1 MEENKDYDV
10 QTTDKTVEKRH
21 FTFPRDFLFGVCI
34 GAAFIIPGFSGGSV
48 AAILGIYERLIDSIT
63 NLFNDTKKSIMTLLP
78 VSLGLISGAVALLYP
93 IGYFLSRYPLST
105 VSLFVGLTIGAIP
118 SLLEKVKGRAD
129 RGELSLFFLALAAS
143 FAICFLPIGSG
154 VDLFSLNFF
163 GYVLLFLVGAVGA
176 CALVIPGIS
185 GSMILLMLGYYDP
198 IVRMIT
204 NDFMRLQNVGHS
216 ILVLG
221 ILGVGIIVGFFLI
234 SFVMKRLLSYRPR
247 ATYFAIIGFIIGS
260 LPNVYLSTMRSQGM
274 LTPIYGL
281 VGMPPYPVFYVICL
295 FLILLGAFA
304 SYNLSGLKRKMNPF
318 ME

>member
-78 VSLGLISGAVALLYP
+78 VSLGLISGAVAFLYP
-93 IGYFLSRYPLST
+93 IDYFLSRFPLST

-129 RGELSLFFLALAAS
+129 RGELSLFFVSLATSL
-143 FAICFLPIGSG
+143 AICFLPIGSG
-154 VDLFSLNFF
+154 VDLFSLNLF

-274 LTPIYGL
+274 LTPTYGL

-304 SYNLSGLKRKMNPF
+304 SYNLSGLKQKMNPF